1 MKFKI
6 VEKNNLILS
15 KNDKNYCPFFIN
27 LLYFDFVV
35 LRKNNEGEAYFPQW
49 TGWVIGWS
57 EDEGTGISKTEN
69 LKTENECLYWKSQTV
84 PQECEGWRGNDISA
98 ASNNVAWAAG
108 QNLPFFI
115 PGKAPLSGIFFTKDG
130 GVIWVPPKIL
140 VDAHDVQ
147 LWKVSF
153 VGTRR

>member
-1 MKFKI
+1 MQFKI
-6 VEKNNLILS
+6 VEKNNLILRMI
-15 KNDKNYCPFFIN
+15 KIIAFLLIYCILI
-27 LLYFDFVV
+27 LLSCE
-35 LRKNNEGEAYFPQW
+35 KNNEGGAYFPQW

-57 EDEGTGISKTEN
+57 EDEGTGISKTEII
-69 LKTENECLYWKSQTV
+69 KTENGGLYWKSQTV

-130 GVIWVPPKIL
+130 GVTWVPPNIL